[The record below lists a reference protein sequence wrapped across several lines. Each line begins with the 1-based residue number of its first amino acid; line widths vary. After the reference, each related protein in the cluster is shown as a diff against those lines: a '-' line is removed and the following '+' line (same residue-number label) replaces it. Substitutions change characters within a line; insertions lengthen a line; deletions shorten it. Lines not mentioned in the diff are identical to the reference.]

1 MTTSTTITSQSTHRN
16 DSPKPHRLAVGIAG
30 AAAAVVGLLGVLVI
44 TADAETA
51 PRRAPV
57 TIDERQLADLK
68 AIAAWARAEG
78 LTGLSPTSLRP
89 IETD

>member
-1 MTTSTTITSQSTHRN
+1 MCTASAADHYDDLRDDPLTSGRVEGRAGHLSRGGHA
-16 DSPKPHRLAVGIAG
+16 PRLVAAGGETAV
-30 AAAAVVGLLGVLVI
+30 
-44 TADAETA
+44 A

-78 LTGLSPTSLRP
+78 LTGLSPASLQPADR
-89 IETD
+89 D

>member
-1 MTTSTTITSQSTHRN
+1 MR
-16 DSPKPHRLAVGIAG
+16 HRLAVGIAAAV
-30 AAAAVVGLLGVLVI
+30 AAAAGLVGVLVI

-68 AIAAWARAEG
+68 AIAAMARAEG
-78 LTGLSPTSLRP
+78 LTGLSPASLRP
-89 IETD
+89 DDED

>member
-1 MTTSTTITSQSTHRN
+1 M
-16 DSPKPHRLAVGIAG
+16 
-30 AAAAVVGLLGVLVI
+30 GVLVI
-44 TADAETA
+44 TADAETT

-57 TIDERQLADLK
+57 AIDERQLADLK

-89 IETD
+89 IEKD